1 MLFFEKIYDALG
13 AREGGWSRFA
23 KACFLSWLITVLL
36 LVPLKLAVH
45 IWDQEQQERKRIQQ
59 IQRDMERAVENGEAG
74 EAFRRLLG
82 AEPVRN
88 QPDRQD

>member
-1 MLFFEKIYDALG
+1 MLFFEQIYDALG
-13 AREGGWSRFA
+13 AGKGGWPRLW
-23 KACFLSWLITVLL
+23 KACLLSWLVTVSLF
-36 LVPLKLAVH
+36 VPLKLAVH

-82 AEPVRN
+82 AEPVRK
-88 QPDRQD
+88 QPDR